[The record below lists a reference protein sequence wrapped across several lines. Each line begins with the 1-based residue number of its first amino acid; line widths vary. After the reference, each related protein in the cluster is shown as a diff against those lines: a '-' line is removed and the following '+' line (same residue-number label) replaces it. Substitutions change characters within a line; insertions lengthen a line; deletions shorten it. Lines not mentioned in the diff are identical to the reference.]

1 MGFCAC
7 SGTGA
12 SCLAGRGAA
21 EACREDTHVMTML
34 DRMRRHKGW
43 LKWSL
48 GLVVVTFIML
58 YIPSFLGPKGGGIA
72 SNDVVAA
79 VEGRQITV
87 GEFRQLY
94 YQQLQ
99 AYRNAYGG
107 NVSDEMLRQMG
118 IDQRLLSQMI
128 DNEAALAEAD
138 RLGIRAS
145 DAELRE
151 RILSMPEFQES
162 GRFIGDARYRQV
174 LQLQNPP
181 MRPAEFEDQLR
192 KSLIIG
198 KLHAALTDWITVSN
212 ADVDAEYR
220 RRNDKVK
227 IEIVAFPAEKFRE
240 GIAVT
245 DPELASFFE
254 ANSEKYRVPEKRR
267 IRHVLIDMQAME
279 QQTVVAEADVK
290 RYYEDNIDQFSTPE
304 QVRASHILF
313 KTEGKDEAA
322 VRKLAD
328 EVLQKA
334 RSGADFAALAK
345 QYSED
350 EGSAQ
355 NGGDLGFFGRNA
367 MVPEFEQAAFALQ
380 PGQISDLIR
389 TQYGF
394 HIIKVTEK
402 KPAVTQPFDQ
412 VKAQIEQQLKLERA
426 QTQAS
431 RLADQV
437 SAEIKQASD
446 LEPVAKAHGLPMAE
460 SGYFAREEPIAGIGF
475 APEVN
480 AWAFQLTDSQVS
492 PPIRTSQGF
501 AIITVTGR
509 QDPYLPKL
517 DEVKDKVREDL
528 VLEKAVQAAR
538 ARAAV
543 LAEAASKDGD
553 LAKAAKAAGLEVK
566 TSDLVARGAALPDV
580 GVNPKVDEAAFSLKP
595 GSVSQPIATS
605 SSAVVIKVL
614 ERTEATDA
622 EVAAGREA
630 LRQEMLTQ
638 RRDRFFA
645 AYMTKAKQ
653 QMRIDVNREAL
664 QQVVA

>member
-1 MGFCAC
+1 
-7 SGTGA
+7 
-12 SCLAGRGAA
+12 
-21 EACREDTHVMTML
+21 MTML

-58 YIPSFLGPKGGGIA
+58 YIPSFLGPQGGGIA

-107 NVSDEMLRQMG
+107 NMSEEVLRQMG
-118 IDQRLLSQMI
+118 IDQRLLAQMI
-128 DNEAALAEAD
+128 DNEAALAEAA

-151 RILSMPEFQES
+151 RILSMPEFQEN

-192 KSLIIG
+192 KSLIIS
-198 KLHAALTDWITVSN
+198 KLHAALTDWITVSGPE
-212 ADVDAEYR
+212 VDAEYR

-227 IEIVAFPAEKFRE
+227 IEIVSFPAEKFRE
-240 GIAVT
+240 GIT
-245 DPELASFFE
+245 GTEQDLASFFE
-254 ANSEKYRVPEKRR
+254 ANQEKYRVPEKRR
-267 IRHVLIDMQAME
+267 IKHVLIDMQAME
-279 QQTVVAEADVK
+279 KQMVVSEADVK
-290 RYYEDNIDQFSTPE
+290 RYYEDNLDQFSTPE
-304 QVRASHILF
+304 QIRASHILF

-322 VRKLAD
+322 VRKLAE

-334 RSGADFAALAK
+334 RNGDDFAALAK

-355 NGGDLGFFGRNA
+355 NGGDLGFFGKGA

-380 PGQISDLIR
+380 PGQISDLIK

-394 HIIKVTEK
+394 HIIKVTET
-402 KPAVTQPFDQ
+402 KPAVTQPLDQ

-426 QTQAS
+426 QAQAT
-431 RLADQV
+431 RVADQV

-446 LEPVAKAHGLPMAE
+446 LEQVANAHGLQEAE
-460 SGYFAREEPIAGIGF
+460 SGYFARDEPIAGIGF

-528 VLEKAVQAAR
+528 IVDKAVQAAR
-538 ARAAV
+538 AQAAV
-543 LAEAASKDGD
+543 LADAASKTGD
-553 LAKAAKAAGLEVK
+553 LVKAAKTAGLEAK
-566 TSDLVARGAALPDV
+566 TSELVARGAALPDV
-580 GVNPKVDEAAFSLKP
+580 GVNPKVDEVAFSLKP
-595 GSVSQPIATS
+595 GSVSQPIETS

-630 LRQEMLTQ
+630 LHREMLTQ
-638 RRDRFFA
+638 RRDRFFG

-664 QQVVA
+664 QRVVA